1 MINLIETIK
10 GNVELEQT
18 IMRLV
23 LVFLG
28 CAYAVII
35 VEMDLIEFD
44 YTSPIFIVGYLYILI
59 SLLIFMYVYNNPYGG
74 GWRHILHM
82 TLDVIVIS
90 LVMHSFGKYGVPL
103 FAEYLWLTV
112 GNGFRY
118 GYKVTILCA
127 LLTFFAFLLVVATTQ
142 FWLEQPLLVVT
153 CLILL
158 SVIPLYVAVMLK
170 RLQDEK
176 QRAEIA
182 NREKSRFIA
191 NISHEIRTPLNAVA
205 GFSELLDGA
214 KDKAYM
220 TRLINGI
227 QNSSRSL
234 TALVDGILEF
244 SKIEAGHIEVE
255 YRPFDVRELLESIE
269 SVFSLQADKKGIKY
283 SCEIDANVPPL
294 ILGDLNRLRQ
304 ILVNLVGNAIKFTD
318 SGYIKLL
325 LTKQTDQHKDSII
338 RFEVED
344 SGVGIKEEL
353 IPHIF
358 ERFRQADDSAQRTH
372 SGTGL
377 GTAIAKHLVE
387 LMGGQIGL
395 ESQYGRGS
403 TFWFSIPCEVGPAG
417 DISMASG
424 QEPEEA
430 GQLLLSDGDKIRVL
444 VAEDNEMNRQVFR
457 GMLTKLGISAIFAD
471 SGPVA
476 LGKLLHDRFD
486 LVMLDIQM
494 PGMSGFDVISHYNED
509 TDVSERAPIVIV
521 TGDATTDIKA
531 QCNQLGVSRFLT
543 KPVELYDLQ
552 RVISELVFRKGEV
565 PASV

>member
-1 MINLIETIK
+1 MNINSEF
-10 GNVELEQT
+10 EQSVLR
-18 IMRLV
+18 IVVIL
-23 LVFLG
+23 LVFCYALTLFYFKVITDEFFTASLIFG
-28 CAYAVII
+28 GAYFTASLLLSVAAKYQFEYAVLRRTTGM
-35 VEMDLIEFD
+35 V
-44 YTSPIFIVGYLYILI
+44 
-59 SLLIFMYVYNNPYGG
+59 
-74 GWRHILHM
+74 
-82 TLDVIVIS
+82 LDVLMTS
-90 LVMHSFGKYGVPL
+90 MCLYYFSEYGAPL
-103 FAEYLWLTV
+103 FVVYLWVTI

-118 GYKVTILCA
+118 GIEYLLTSA
-127 LLTFFAFLLVVATTQ
+127 LLSIIGFLWVATNSS
-142 FWLEQPLLVVT
+142 FWSDLPAMVATGVVVMT
-153 CLILL
+153 
-158 SVIPLYVAVMLK
+158 VVPVYMAVLLK
-170 RLQDEK
+170 RLQTEK
-176 QRAEIA
+176 TRAEVA
-182 NREKSRFIA
+182 NRESRFIA

-234 TALVDGILEF
+234 TALVDGVLEF
-244 SKIEAGHIEVE
+244 SKIEAGVIEVE